1 MKRRRQR
8 PRVSGTTRIEAF
20 SDSVMAI
27 IVTVLVFELEVRR
40 IPGPTSTQLWDELW
54 ALAPKLASF
63 AISFFTV
70 AIFWVNHHHFMH
82 QIDETDWPLLWLN
95 NLLLFWL
102 ATVPFTTGFLG
113 DYPRESVAVGVY
125 AFSLGMAA
133 LAFTM
138 MGGYALLKAELV
150 SSSVPIAE
158 RRREW
163 RRSVWGT
170 GAYLA
175 AAGLAF
181 VWVYAALAIIVVIP
195 FAYVVPNLLGRGEGS
210 LPDD

>member
-1 MKRRRQR
+1 MRKR
-8 PRVSGTTRIEAF
+8 PRTSGTSRVETF

-40 IPGPTSTQLWDELW
+40 IPDPTSGQLWHELW
-54 ALAPKLASF
+54 ALAPKLVSF
-63 AISFFTV
+63 GVSFFTV

-82 QIDETDWPLLWLN
+82 RIDETDWPLLWLN

-102 ATVPFTTGFLG
+102 ATVPFTTAFLG
-113 DYPRESVAVGVY
+113 DYPREPVAVGVY

-150 SSSVPIAE
+150 NPSVPIDE

-170 GAYLA
+170 GAYLT

-181 VWVYAALAIIVVIP
+181 LWVYAALALIVIVP
-195 FAYVVPNLLGRGEGS
+195 FASIVPNLLGRGGET
-210 LPDD
+210 LPND

>member
-1 MKRRRQR
+1 
-8 PRVSGTTRIEAF
+8 
-20 SDSVMAI
+20 MAI

-40 IPGPTSTQLWDELW
+40 IPDPTSGQLWNELW
-54 ALAPKLASF
+54 AIAPKLVSF

-82 QIDETDWPLLWLN
+82 RIEETDWPLLWLN

-113 DYPRESVAVGVY
+113 DYPREPVAVGVY
-125 AFSLGMAA
+125 AFSLGLAA
-133 LAFTM
+133 LAFTV

-150 SSSVPIAE
+150 DSSVPIDE

-163 RRSVWGT
+163 RRSMWGT
-170 GAYLA
+170 AAYLA

-181 VWVYAALAIIVVIP
+181 LWVYAALAIIVIIP

>member
-1 MKRRRQR
+1 MKGRRPRS
-8 PRVSGTTRIEAF
+8 RVSGTTRIEAF
-20 SDSVMAI
+20 SDGVMAI

-40 IPGPTSTQLWDELW
+40 IPDPTSGQLWEELW
-54 ALAPKLASF
+54 ALGPKLVSF
-63 AISFFTV
+63 AVSFFTV

-82 QIDETDWPLLWLN
+82 RIDETDWPLLWLN

-113 DYPRESVAVGVY
+113 DYPREPVAVGVY

-133 LAFTM
+133 LASTM
-138 MGGYALLKAELV
+138 MGGYAFLKAELV
-150 SSSVPIAE
+150 NSSVPIDE

-170 GAYLA
+170 CAYLA
-175 AAGLAF
+175 AVALAF
-181 VWVYAALAIIVVIP
+181 LWVYAALAIIVIIP